1 MKKIVLIPIVLMFLL
16 SSCYDDYKL
25 DFDYTATYFA
35 LQSPLRTLIVQDGK
49 DELSMEV
56 GVVLAGVY
64 ENKANEVVNFEVRP
78 TLLANYPQLTLLPA
92 DYYTISNPNQMDIPK
107 DQILG
112 KVTITLNEKFI
123 NDPKAHLLNY
133 ALPLKITGT
142 TLDSILA
149 GKDSTI
155 IAIKYQN
162 KYYGA
167 YWVKGVDHTLNTTG
181 QIASSFK
188 YSNADLVKNTNK
200 LITTLAKDSCSVPYI
215 GADLT
220 GANKLKLQIKTDG
233 SVTIIPGV
241 LKDMTNISGTGQY
254 DKTKKVFTLDYSY
267 TKTGVQHHVLDTLYH
282 FDSPLKVEKWQ

>member
-1 MKKIVLIPIVLMFLL
+1 MKKILLIPIVLMFLL
-16 SSCYDDYKL
+16 SSCYDDYKI
-25 DFDYTATYFA
+25 DYANTATYFA
-35 LQSPLRTLIVQDGK
+35 LQSPLRTLLVQDGK

-64 ENKANEVVNFEVRP
+64 ENKKNEVVNFEIRP
-78 TLLANYPQLTLLPA
+78 SMLAKYPTLTLLPA
-92 DYYTISNPNQMDIPK
+92 DYYTISSPSQMDIPK
-107 DQILG
+107 GEILG

-133 ALPLKITGT
+133 ALPLKITST
-142 TLDSILA
+142 TVDSILA

-167 YWVKGVDHTLNTTG
+167 YWIKGVDHTLNATG
-181 QIASSFK
+181 VASSFK
-188 YSNADLVKNTNK
+188 YSNADLVKNSNK
-200 LITTLAKDSCSVPYI
+200 LITTLAKDSCSVPYV

-220 GANKLKLQIKTDG
+220 GNNKLKLKVNADG
-233 SVTIIPGV
+233 SVTIVPGV
-241 LKDMTNISGTGQY
+241 LKDMTGISGTGQY
-254 DKTKKVFTLDYSY
+254 DKATKMFTLDYSY
-267 TKTGVQHHVLDTLYH
+267 TKTGIQHHVLDTLYH